1 MTDLELALSGLGLSQ
16 YLDCLVQAGFDSW
29 ETLMEITE
37 QDLESLNVK
46 LGHRRKLQR
55 QIANSRRSTERLSSH
70 QPHHPLAI
78 PMCCSSSSTSGSS
91 GHRGTATGDGAWL
104 APTPVDAPIVPPKK
118 RAYVHHPKPDT
129 NAPARPY
136 SAYVLFSKAVRED
149 LKFQPLSFTKISK
162 EVGERWQRLTPEEKH
177 GWQLQSALPW
187 QQYRTDLAKY
197 RLSDD
202 YQHYRQ
208 YLSKFTS
215 AQVARREGD
224 PSPHMNG

>member
-16 YLDCLVQAGFDSW
+16 YLDCLVQVGFDSW

-55 QIANSRRSTERLSSH
+55 QIANSRGLTERLSSH
-70 QPHHPLAI
+70 QHHHPLAI
-78 PMCCSSSSTSGSS
+78 PISSSSSTGGSS
-91 GHRGTATGDGAWL
+91 GQCAAATGDGAWP
-104 APTPVDAPIVPPKK
+104 AQSPSGAPIVAPKK

-149 LKFQPLSFTKISK
+149 LQCQPLSFTQISK
-162 EVGERWQRLTPEEKH
+162 EVGERWQRLTPEEKR
-177 GWQLQSALPW
+177 GWRLQSALPW
-187 QQYRTDLAKY
+187 RQYRTDLAKY

-215 AQVARREGD
+215 AQVARRGGD